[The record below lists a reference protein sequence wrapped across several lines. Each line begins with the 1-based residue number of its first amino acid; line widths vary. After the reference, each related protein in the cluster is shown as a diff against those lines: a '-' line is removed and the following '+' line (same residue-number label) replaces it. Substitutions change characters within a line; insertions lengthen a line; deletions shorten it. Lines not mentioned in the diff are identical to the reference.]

1 MSFYTNLRSKV
12 LTLNRFSFRA
22 YSADDYEDFPEV
34 PPLLRLSF
42 NLPEDEYFKTPGK
55 RYRKFGMNFFSEQN
69 QMFNNVC
76 FFA

>member
-12 LTLNRFSFRA
+12 LILNPFSFRA

-55 RYRKFGMNFFSEQN
+55 RYRKFGMNFFQN
-69 QMFNNVC
+69 KIKCLTMFVC
-76 FFA
+76 FA